1 MFETIEE
8 AFNHTKRILIA
19 GPCCSYVQF
28 KSVYSGDNT
37 DYANMDI
44 LLEVYSVNKVEERTC
59 IFEGSFLPSTNYF
72 LDNNLGDATYVFVL
86 TLTYIPDGIEE
97 EITLTEEL
105 EICLDCC
112 LDKREDLAS
121 ILTRKMSSISCKIQ
135 DFKAIG
141 KKVFDL
147 ESTYF
152 KLSNLYYLLND
163 KNCRGLID
171 LSCEEINKIDCIIK
185 KIN

>member
-1 MFETIEE
+1 MFETVEE
-8 AFNHTKRILIA
+8 AFNNTKRILIS

-37 DYANMDI
+37 DYANMNI
-44 LLEVYSVNKVEERTC
+44 ILEVYSVNKVGERTC
-59 IFEGSFLPSTNYF
+59 VYQGSFLPSSHYF
-72 LDNNLGDATYVFVL
+72 LDNNLGDTTYVFVL
-86 TLTYIPDGIEE
+86 SLTYTPSGGSEE
-97 EITLTEEL
+97 ATLTEEL

-112 LDKREDLAS
+112 LDKRENLVS
-121 ILTRKMSSISCKIQ
+121 VLTRKMSSISCKIQ

-147 ESTYF
+147 EKSYL

-163 KNCRGLID
+163 TNCRGLID

-185 KIN
+185 KI